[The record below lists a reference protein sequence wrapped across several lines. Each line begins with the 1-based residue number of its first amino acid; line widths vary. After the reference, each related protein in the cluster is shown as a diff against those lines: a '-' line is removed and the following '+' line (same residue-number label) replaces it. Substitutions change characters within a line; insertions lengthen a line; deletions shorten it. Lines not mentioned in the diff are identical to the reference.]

1 MSARKGQPNAVL
13 EQVAQIPLVLSAVSA
28 LQDTKV
34 MGKIAT
40 MKMSALVVSIVIW
53 MQIAETLMALIHAV
67 AILASMVMVF
77 RVLMWMSAKRVTMVV
92 TQKLNAWITGDHTV
106 VPVTKDI
113 MEMAGSVRVSR
124 LCF

>member
-13 EQVAQIPLVLSAVSA
+13 VAQIPLVLSAVSA
-28 LQDTKV
+28 LRDTKV

-53 MQIAETLMALIHAV
+53 MQIAETPMALIHAV

>member
-28 LQDTKV
+28 LRDTKV
-34 MGKIAT
+34 MGKIAA

-53 MQIAETLMALIHAV
+53 MQIAETPMALIHAV
-67 AILASMVMVF
+67 AIPASMVMVF
-77 RVLMWMSAKRVTMVV
+77 RVMMWMSAEGVSMNVM
-92 TQKLNAWITGDHTV
+92 QKLNAWITGDHTV

>member
-1 MSARKGQPNAVL
+1 MKT
-13 EQVAQIPLVLSAVSA
+13 SAV
-28 LQDTKV
+28 V
-34 MGKIAT
+34 VG
-40 MKMSALVVSIVIW
+40 LVPG

-67 AILASMVMVF
+67 ATLASMVMVF

-92 TQKLNAWITGDHTV
+92 TRKLNARITGDHTV

>member
-13 EQVAQIPLVLSAVSA
+13 EQVARIPLVLSAASA
-28 LQDTKV
+28 LWDTKV

-53 MQIAETLMALIHAV
+53 MQIAETPMALIHAV
-67 AILASMVMVF
+67 AIPASMVMVF
-77 RVLMWMSAKRVTMVV
+77 RVMMWMSAEGVSMIVM
-92 TQKLNAWITGDHTV
+92 QKLNAGIPGDHTV
-106 VPVTKDI
+106 APVLKDI

>member
-28 LQDTKV
+28 LRDTKV

-40 MKMSALVVSIVIW
+40 SALVVSIVIW
-53 MQIAETLMALIHAV
+53 MQIAETPMALIHAV
-67 AILASMVMVF
+67 AIPASMVMVF
-77 RVLMWMSAKRVTMVV
+77 CVMMWMSAEGVSMIVM
-92 TQKLNAWITGDHTV
+92 QKLNAGIPGDHTV
-106 VPVTKDI
+106 APVLKDI

>member
-1 MSARKGQPNAVL
+1 MKT
-13 EQVAQIPLVLSAVSA
+13 SAV
-28 LQDTKV
+28 V
-34 MGKIAT
+34 VG
-40 MKMSALVVSIVIW
+40 LVPG

-77 RVLMWMSAKRVTMVV
+77 RVMMWMSAEGVFMIVM
-92 TQKLNAWITGDHTV
+92 QKLNAGIPGDHTV
-106 VPVTKDI
+106 APVLKDI

>member
-1 MSARKGQPNAVL
+1 MKT
-13 EQVAQIPLVLSAVSA
+13 SAV
-28 LQDTKV
+28 V
-34 MGKIAT
+34 VG
-40 MKMSALVVSIVIW
+40 LVPG

-77 RVLMWMSAKRVTMVV
+77 RVMMWMSAEGVSMIVM
-92 TQKLNAWITGDHTV
+92 QKLSARIPGDHTV
-106 VPVTKDI
+106 APVLKDI

>member
-1 MSARKGQPNAVL
+1 MVG
-13 EQVAQIPLVLSAVSA
+13 LVP
-28 LQDTKV
+28 
-34 MGKIAT
+34 G
-40 MKMSALVVSIVIW
+40 

-67 AILASMVMVF
+67 ATLASMVMVF

-92 TQKLNAWITGDHTV
+92 TRKLNVRITGDHTV
-106 VPVTKDI
+106 VPVRKDI

>member
-1 MSARKGQPNAVL
+1 MKT
-13 EQVAQIPLVLSAVSA
+13 SAV
-28 LQDTKV
+28 V
-34 MGKIAT
+34 VG
-40 MKMSALVVSIVIW
+40 LVPG

-77 RVLMWMSAKRVTMVV
+77 RVMMWMSAEGVSMTVM
-92 TQKLNAWITGDHTV
+92 QKLNAGIPGDHTV
-106 VPVTKDI
+106 APVLKDI